1 MEIRPLFK
9 FQVSV
14 GEPHVTPDG
23 PYGIRR
29 FIPILGGSFEGERLN
44 GAVLPGG
51 ADCQLIRPDGVA
63 ELEVRCT
70 FQTDDGVIFLMK
82 GLGMRHGPAEVL
94 ERIAKGEPTDPSEY
108 YFRETMIFEAPA
120 GKYEWLNKLQAIGTG
135 ERLQSEV
142 KIDCW
147 EIL

>member
-1 MEIRPLFK
+1 MELCPLFN

-14 GEPHVTPDG
+14 GEPQVTPDG
-23 PYGIRR
+23 PYGVRR
-29 FIPILGGSFEGERLN
+29 FIPILGGTFEGDRIN
-44 GAVLPGG
+44 GKVLPGG

-70 FQTDDGVIFLMK
+70 FQTDDDVIFLMK
-82 GLGMRHGPAEVL
+82 GLGMRHGPADVL
-94 ERIAKGEPTDPSEY
+94 QRIADGKPTDPSEY

-120 GKYEWLNKLQAIGTG
+120 GKYEWLNKLLAVGRG
-135 ERLQSEV
+135 ERLQSQVRIEA
-142 KIDCW
+142 W

>member
-1 MEIRPLFK
+1 MQIQPLFK
-9 FQVSV
+9 FEVAV
-14 GEPHVTPDG
+14 GEPQVAPDG
-23 PYGIRR
+23 PYGTRR
-29 FIPILGGSFEGERLN
+29 FIPILGGTFEGERMR
-44 GAVLPGG
+44 GTVLPGG

-94 ERIAKGEPTDPSEY
+94 DRIARGEKTDPSEY

-120 GKYEWLNKLQAIGTG
+120 GKYDWLNKLQAIGTG
-135 ERLQSEV
+135 ERLQSQV